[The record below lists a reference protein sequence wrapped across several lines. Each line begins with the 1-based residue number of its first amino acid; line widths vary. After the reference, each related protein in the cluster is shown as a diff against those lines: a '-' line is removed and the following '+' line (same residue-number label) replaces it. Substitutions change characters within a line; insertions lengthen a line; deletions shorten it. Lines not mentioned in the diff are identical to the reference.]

1 MKNDKP
7 LYITFRIPKRNG
19 KFRTIEA
26 PNDELKSQQRDG
38 FEALEKVLKVSPF
51 AHGCTRYKNIAT
63 CALPHVNKAFLGSI
77 DIANFFPSISKEL
90 FMKRADKEK
99 WRVNQLDF
107 NIHFHDFCD
116 GQGSR
121 LPQGAPGSPFL
132 SNAYLLT
139 LDWRMSWLCHEK
151 GVDYTRYVDDLCFSG
166 PNRDD
171 IVKLIG
177 MATRILE
184 NEYKLKINKKK
195 TKIMPRSRR
204 QLCVGIVVNEKLNL
218 KRETR
223 KNLRAEVHQA
233 MLKNGKLSLE
243 TQGRVAFETMIRDNK
258 KTTHS
263 STQMISSIKV
273 TRALAG
279 RAKQ

>member
-1 MKNDKP
+1 MDIS
-7 LYITFRIPKRNG
+7 YSTFKIPKRNG
-19 KFRTIEA
+19 KFRKIEA
-26 PNDELKSQQRDG
+26 PNDELKAAQRRSYL
-38 FEALEKVLKVSPF
+38 ELEKVLKVSPF
-51 AHGCTRYKNIAT
+51 SHGCTNYKNIAT

-90 FMKRADKEK
+90 FLERAKKEK
-99 WRVNQLDF
+99 WKIDAKDVD
-107 NIHFHDFCD
+107 IHFHDFCD
-116 GQGSR
+116 NQNSR

-132 SNAYLLT
+132 SNTYLLT

-223 KNLRAEVHQA
+223 KNLRAEVHQQ
-233 MLKNGKLSLE
+233 MLKHGKLSLE
-243 TQGRVAFETMIRDNK
+243 TQGRLAFQTMIRDNK

-263 STQMISSIKV
+263 STQIISSIKV

-279 RAKQ
+279 RAK